1 MYQKFIVPALIGFT
15 VTFAANGV
23 IAGPLENLERERA
36 IAVETLLSTSINTQE
51 KQDKINVSKRRLV
64 ATMRF
69 PVAPP
74 RRPRRPSSPIGP
86 RRQTGQPHSTLRH
99 QNIDILKSLACCS
112 ITSTPWRV
120 LTHAVSGAVKTD
132 GGACASFGGGCL

>member
-15 VTFAANGV
+15 VTLAANGV

-64 ATMRF
+64 DLERMVIRDKSIASKNTPIVRAAFDNYDLTFLVHASTENQRSLMDHWLKQVGVSTNAVMTARIG
-69 PVAPP
+69 
-74 RRPRRPSSPIGP
+74 RR
-86 RRQTGQPHSTLRH
+86 
-99 QNIDILKSLACCS
+99 
-112 ITSTPWRV
+112 
-120 LTHAVSGAVKTD
+120 
-132 GGACASFGGGCL
+132 

>member
-15 VTFAANGV
+15 VTLAANGV

-64 ATMRF
+64 DLERMVIRDKSIASKNMPIVRAAFDNYDLTFLVHASTENQRSLMDHWLKQVGVSTNAVMTARIG
-69 PVAPP
+69 
-74 RRPRRPSSPIGP
+74 RR
-86 RRQTGQPHSTLRH
+86 
-99 QNIDILKSLACCS
+99 
-112 ITSTPWRV
+112 
-120 LTHAVSGAVKTD
+120 
-132 GGACASFGGGCL
+132 

>member
-64 ATMRF
+64 DLERMVIRDKSIASKNTPIVRAAFDNYDLTFLVHASTENQRSLMDHWLKQVGVSTNAVMTARIG
-69 PVAPP
+69 
-74 RRPRRPSSPIGP
+74 RR
-86 RRQTGQPHSTLRH
+86 
-99 QNIDILKSLACCS
+99 
-112 ITSTPWRV
+112 
-120 LTHAVSGAVKTD
+120 
-132 GGACASFGGGCL
+132 